1 MKRKP
6 VVRRRKADDDIES
19 TVAYYQAEAGSAT
32 ATDLL
37 NQLESALQSVA
48 KQPGAGSQRFG
59 HELDIPD
66 LRQWPLGR
74 FPYLIFYV
82 EKSNRIEIVRVL
94 HTSRNVTALITL
106 DDTQ

>member
-1 MKRKP
+1 VKQKP

-19 TVAYYQAEAGSAT
+19 PVAYYQAEAGNET
-32 ATDLL
+32 ARDFL
-37 NQLESALQSVA
+37 NQLESALRSLSR
-48 KQPGAGSQRFG
+48 QPGAGSQRFG

-82 EKSNRIEIVRVL
+82 EKTNRIEIVRVL
-94 HTSRNVTALITL
+94 HTGRNVPALITL

>member
-1 MKRKP
+1 VKRKP
-6 VVRRRKADDDIES
+6 VVRRRKADGDIES
-19 TVAYYQAEAGSAT
+19 TVAYYQTEAGNET
-32 ATDLL
+32 ATDFL

-66 LRQWPLGR
+66 LRQWPLER

-82 EKSNRIEIVRVL
+82 EKTNRIEIVRVL

>member
-19 TVAYYQAEAGSAT
+19 TVAYYQAEAGNNT

-82 EKSNRIEIVRVL
+82 EKTNRIEIVRVL

>member
-6 VVRRRKADDDIES
+6 IVRRRKADGDIES
-19 TVAYYQAEAGSAT
+19 TVAYYQVEAGNET
-32 ATDLL
+32 ATGFL
-37 NQLESALQSVA
+37 NQLESALQSLA